1 MKVIIAGSRDFTDYN
16 LLKTKIDHMRF
27 DGQFKIDEIVSGA
40 ACGADQMGENYAANN
55 NIPVKEFPADWNTH
69 GKAAGPI
76 RNKQM
81 AEYAD
86 ALIAVWDGKSKGTKN
101 MIETMNKLKKPVYVI
116 WVGGDAVA
124 YGDICLTAYLKA
136 IKEL

>member
-1 MKVIIAGSRDFTDYN
+1 MKVIIAGSREFTDYN
-16 LLKTKIDHMRF
+16 LLKTKIDYMRNN
-27 DGQFKIDEIVSGA
+27 GQFKIDEIVSGTA
-40 ACGADQMGENYAANN
+40 RGADRLGEQYAADN
-55 NIPVKEFPADWNTH
+55 NISVKQFPADWDTH
-69 GKAAGPI
+69 GKAAGHI

-101 MIETMNKLKKPVYVI
+101 MIETMNKLKKPTYVI
-116 WVGGDAVA
+116 WVGGDVVA

>member
-1 MKVIIAGSRDFTDYN
+1 MAEEMKTIIAGSRSVN
-16 LLKTKIDHMRF
+16 HIMAIMAAIGKSGLKIK
-27 DGQFKIDEIVSGA
+27 EVVSGGA
-40 ACGADQMGENYAANN
+40 KGADALGEVWANAN
-55 NIPVKEFPADWNTH
+55 KTPVKKFPADWDKH

-101 MIETMNKLKKPVYVI
+101 MIETMRETGKPVFVYKI
-116 WVGGDAVA
+116 
-124 YGDICLTAYLKA
+124 
-136 IKEL
+136 